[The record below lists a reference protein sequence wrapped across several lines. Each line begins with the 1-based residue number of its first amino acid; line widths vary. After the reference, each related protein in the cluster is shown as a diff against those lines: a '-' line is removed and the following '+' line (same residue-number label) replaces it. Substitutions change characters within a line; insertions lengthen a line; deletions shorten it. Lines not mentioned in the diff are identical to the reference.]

1 MWIAVSQGEQPVLKS
16 GTPSQRHLTMT
27 PASIEAFLTSSQW
40 VCFDEEEVSAPPHR
54 HRSERVFL
62 VKEYCSTAA
71 RLSLTRVQPVEYAL
85 QLFKLL
91 PSLAELAF
99 RRQTLVVGKVF
110 GGFRDECV

>member
-1 MWIAVSQGEQPVLKS
+1 MLIAVSQGVQPILKS
-16 GTPSQRHLTMT
+16 GTASQRHLTMT
-27 PASIEAFLTSSQW
+27 PASFEAFLTSHW
-40 VCFDEEEVSAPPHR
+40 VCFDEEEVSTPPHR

-62 VKEYCSTAA
+62 VKEYYSAAA

-99 RRQTLVVGKVF
+99 RRQTLVFGKVF